1 VTHSAS
7 APVAIVTAAS
17 RGMGAACARE
27 LAQRGYRLALLA
39 RSAEVEGLA
48 AELDGV
54 AVRGS
59 VTDLGA
65 LERLVEAAHL
75 RFGRVDAVVNN
86 TGHAAKGELLGLSD
100 EEWHAGLD
108 LLLLG
113 VVRIARLV
121 TPLMLTHGGGALVNI
136 SSFAAAEP
144 GLGHPISATLR
155 AGLGSFAK
163 LYSEQYGSRGLRMN
177 NILPG
182 WIDTYPVA
190 PDVLARIPAGRP
202 GTAEEVARAAAFLL
216 STDASYIAGQSL
228 LVDGGL
234 VRAV

>member
-1 VTHSAS
+1 
-7 APVAIVTAAS
+7 VAIVTAAS

-27 LAQRGYRLALLA
+27 LARRGYRLALLA
-39 RSAEVEGLA
+39 RSVDVEALA

-54 AVRGS
+54 AVLGS
-59 VTDLGA
+59 VTDVRA
-65 LERLVEAAHL
+65 LERVVEAACN

-86 TGHAAKGELLGLSD
+86 TGHAAKGDLLSLTD

-121 TPLMLTHGGGALVNI
+121 TPLMLTQGGGAMVNI

-144 GLGHPISATLR
+144 GLGNPVSSTLR
-155 AGLGSFAK
+155 AGLGSLAK
-163 LYSEQYGSRGLRMN
+163 LYTQRYASRGLRMN
-177 NILPG
+177 NLLPG

-190 PDVLARIPAGRP
+190 PEALAAIPAGRA
-202 GTAEEVARAAAFLL
+202 GAAEEVARAAAFLL
-216 STDASYIAGQSL
+216 SPDASYIAGQSL

>member
-1 VTHSAS
+1 MP
-7 APVAIVTAAS
+7 PVAIVTAAS

-27 LAQRGYRLALLA
+27 LARRGYRLALLA
-39 RSAEVEGLA
+39 RSADVEALA
-48 AELDGV
+48 VELDAI

-59 VTDLGA
+59 VTDPSA
-65 LERLVEAAHL
+65 VARVVETTRD

-86 TGHAAKGELLGLSD
+86 TGHAAKGDLLSLSD
-100 EEWHAGLD
+100 EDWHAGLD

-121 TPLMLTHGGGALVNI
+121 TPLMLTQGGGATVNI

-144 GLGHPISATLR
+144 GLGNPVSSTLR
-155 AGLGSFAK
+155 AGLGNFAR
-163 LYSEQYGSRGLRMN
+163 LYSQRYASSGVRMN
-177 NILPG
+177 NLLPG

-190 PDVLARIPAGRP
+190 PEALAAIPAGRA
-202 GTAEEVARAAAFLL
+202 GTAAEVARAAAFLL
-216 STDASYIAGQSL
+216 SAEASYITGQSL

-234 VRAV
+234 VRAG